1 MTDLLLVLSKDPYT
15 TEIPGLVLDI
25 GLNARAN
32 NGSSKTLT
40 IVSINGPYRDEAAY
54 TLVRLAHAAKEKGI
68 NVNFFNYLDGTI
80 IGHRDQGPKEFPVV
94 EQLFGTVLKKG
105 LKNPKTDAIAC
116 IKCTDARGVT
126 KQQTEGVVIG
136 GLYDL
141 GEWTA
146 ESDKTILLG

>member
-1 MTDLLLVLSKDPYT
+1 M
-15 TEIPGLVLDI
+15 
-25 GLNARAN
+25 AN
-32 NGSSKTLT
+32 NGNNKTLT

-54 TLVRLAHAAKEKGI
+54 TLIRLAHAAKQKGI

-80 IGHRDQGPKEFPVV
+80 IGHKDQGPKEFPVV
-94 EQLFGTVLKKG
+94 ESLFGTVLKKG

-126 KQQTEGVVIG
+126 KQQTEGIVIG

>member
-1 MTDLLLVLSKDPYT
+1 M
-15 TEIPGLVLDI
+15 
-25 GLNARAN
+25 AN
-32 NGSSKTLT
+32 NGYNKTLT

-54 TLVRLAHAAKEKGI
+54 TLIRLAHAAKEKGI
-68 NVNFFNYLDGTI
+68 NVNFFNYLDGTL

-146 ESDKTILLG
+146 ESGKTILLG

>member
-1 MTDLLLVLSKDPYT
+1 MT
-15 TEIPGLVLDI
+15 
-25 GLNARAN
+25 N
-32 NGSSKTLT
+32 NGSNKTLT

-54 TLVRLAHAAKEKGI
+54 TLIRLAHAAKEKGI
-68 NVNFFNYLDGTI
+68 SVNFFNYLDGTF
-80 IGHRDQGPKEFPVV
+80 IGHKDQAPKEFPIV

-105 LKNPKTDAIAC
+105 LKKPKTDAIAC

-126 KQQTEGVVIG
+126 KQQTDGVVIG

>member
-1 MTDLLLVLSKDPYT
+1 MTR
-15 TEIPGLVLDI
+15 E
-25 GLNARAN
+25 N
-32 NGSSKTLT
+32 NGKNKTLT
-40 IVSINGPYRDEAAY
+40 IVSINGPYCDEAVY
-54 TLVRLAHAAKEKGI
+54 TLIRIAHAAKEKGI
-68 NVNFFNYLDGTI
+68 SVNFFNYLDGTL

-126 KQQTEGVVIG
+126 KQQTEGVIIG